1 MWRQCSQPPGKDGT
15 GTCTDFHLYSI
26 FHAEVL
32 QSIVTFKPASLAVLV
47 KANSDNVKVLDE
59 NGEDVQGLAENHVEP
74 APLLLE
80 LAVQV
85 LQALKQELH
94 LVEFA
99 QPGEILSNISSHI
112 LSSHQ

>member
-32 QSIVTFKPASLAVLV
+32 QAIVTFEPASLAVLV
-47 KANSDNVKVLDE
+47 EADSDDVEMLDE
-59 NGEDVQGLAENHVEP
+59 HGKDLQGLAKDHVEP
-74 APLLLE
+74 APLLPQ

-85 LQALKQELH
+85 LQALQQELH
-94 LVEFA
+94 LVEFT
-99 QPGEILSNISSHI
+99 QP
-112 LSSHQ
+112 